1 MGWLRIQGGPSK
13 TLTTTAKAVSKLG
26 FVFFFFFFPFLRV
39 LWLCTDRDGGKKFS
53 VGKVEKPRL
62 PWERSLVYLRALR
75 VLRPGGDCVW
85 STNARIIADGVSGE
99 KCGTAAWC
107 SALSPAGESNGRPY
121 CLCADVGGMLRG
133 RPGMQPQWAVSLQ
146 KRNRDR
152 GAVPSFGLS
161 YPLHRLRTDI

>member
-26 FVFFFFFFPFLRV
+26 FVFFFRSSE
-39 LWLCTDRDGGKKFS
+39 CCGCAQIATAGRKFS

-107 SALSPAGESNGRPY
+107 SALSPAGESNGCPY